1 MLFVLFKLGNDR
13 YAMPAR
19 RVVEIV
25 PLMALKRLPQAP
37 PGLAGI
43 LNYRGHP
50 VPVVDLCEL
59 ALGHP
64 ADERLSTRILIT
76 HFLDSDGQQRLF
88 GLVAEH
94 ATEILRKEPQDF
106 AETGVHLGA
115 APYLGPV
122 LMDPEGPV
130 QWIDEQRLLSE
141 PVRDLIIAE
150 TAIGQ
155 S

>member
-1 MLFVLFKLGNDR
+1 MLFVLFRLGNDR
-13 YAMPAR
+13 YVMPAS
-19 RVVEIV
+19 RVVEVV

-43 LNYRGHP
+43 LNYRGRP

-64 ADERLSTRILIT
+64 ASEQLSTRILIT
-76 HFLDSDGQQRLF
+76 HHWDAAGENRLL

-94 ATEILRKEPQDF
+94 ATEILRKEAQDF

-122 LMDPEGPV
+122 WMDPQGPV
-130 QWIDEQRLLSE
+130 QWIDEQRLLPE
-141 PVRDLIIAE
+141 PVRDLIFAE
-150 TAIGQ
+150 TVNAE

>member
-1 MLFVLFKLGNDR
+1 MLFVLFRLGNDR
-13 YAMPAR
+13 YAMPAS
-19 RVVEIV
+19 RVVEVV

-43 LNYRGHP
+43 LNYRGRP

-64 ADERLSTRILIT
+64 ASEQLSTRILIT
-76 HFLDSDGQQRLF
+76 YHSDAEGENRLL

-94 ATEILRKEPQDF
+94 ATEILRKEAQDF

-122 LMDPEGPV
+122 LMDPQGPV
-130 QWIDEQRLLSE
+130 QWIDEQRLLPE
-141 PVRDLIIAE
+141 PVRDLIFAE
-150 TAIGQ
+150 TVNAE